1 MKKLF
6 FSVLALTIGA
16 FAFVSCDKDDAIDN
30 DEKSQLKSGYLTVEE
45 QQTLISSS
53 LSGIAESVDFT
64 EFSSVAS
71 VFTGILSKNFT
82 EETLY
87 SILRDSD
94 FTQDSILLGKIS
106 NAVVMFKGDSIY
118 LDLTSLYLSADIY
131 AIDTVLYDTVKC
143 FDEVGGTSER
153 IDSVNTVLID
163 IKNVNHKS
171 DCIDLNLYV
180 DGHKIELIAKAKAN
194 KESFL
199 TIVNNEEGVRDIF
212 FPESVS
218 ATVLLDGKS
227 ILEMGGGFNS
237 DMNIVVVEANEEEE
251 GTHISYDGNKI
262 SVKGNLT
269 VTGFRLD
276 GSFNLDMEKGADLGL
291 KLSIAGQEAI
301 SLTAKVDAVFA
312 DLDTSEDSLILK
324 WAQDPD
330 ELKAISLTASIGGD
344 QVTLKGS
351 LDSPFKDRELAASLR
366 YLMNPETTLTEE
378 QSEAVVAKLNE
389 ILDVELYFEGYKNP
403 QAKLQ
408 FISYNTGV
416 KGADGDYDD
425 DDDDSVFD
433 DIFELFERTGAYPV
447 IIAHDKDGKEVTVSI
462 VEYVSKIDL
471 SFVDVLSDKIQKAIG
486 PVIEELA
493 PLFNKG
499 DKEDRY

>member
-106 NAVVMFKGDSIY
+106 SAVVMFKGDSIY

-131 AIDTVLYDTVKC
+131 AIDTVLYDSVYAQS
-143 FDEVGGTSER
+143 EGGSSFVR
-153 IDSVNTVLID
+153 VDSVSTVLVD
-163 IKNVNHKS
+163 IKNVNHNS

-180 DGHKIELIAKAKAN
+180 DGHKIELKAKAKAAKN
-194 KESFL
+194 SIL
-199 TIVNNEEGVRDIF
+199 TVVNNGGVKDLF
-212 FPESVS
+212 LPESVS
-218 ATVLLDGKS
+218 VIVSLDGKNVLEIGGEIKS
-227 ILEMGGGFNS
+227 DLNILVEETGG
-237 DMNIVVVEANEEEE
+237 DEE

-262 SVKGNLT
+262 SVKGSLT
-269 VTGFRLD
+269 VTGYRFD

-301 SLTAKVDAVFA
+301 SLSAQVDAVLA
-312 DLDTSEDSLILK
+312 DLDITEDTLILK

-351 LDSPFKDRELAASLR
+351 LDSPFKDQELAASLKE
-366 YLMNPETTLTEE
+366 LMNPEARLTEE
-378 QSEAVVAKLNE
+378 QSEALIAKLNE
-389 ILDVELYFEGYKNP
+389 ILSVELYFEGYKNP

-408 FISYNTGV
+408 FVYYGASAQGV
-416 KGADGDYDD
+416 KGADGYDD
-425 DDDDSVFD
+425 DDDKGALDY
-433 DIFELFERTGAYPV
+433 IFELFERTGAYPV
-447 IIAHDKDGKEVTVSI
+447 IVAHDKDGNEVTVSI
-462 VEYVSKIDL
+462 IEYVSKIDL
-471 SFVDVLSDKIQKAIG
+471 SFVSTLSEKVQNAFG
-486 PVIEELA
+486 PIIEELA
-493 PLFNKG
+493 PLFR
-499 DKEDRY
+499 D

>member
-6 FSVLALTIGA
+6 FSVLAFTIGA

-45 QQTLISSS
+45 QQAIISSS

-64 EFSSVAS
+64 DFSAAAGVI
-71 VFTGILSKNFT
+71 TGILNKNYT
-82 EETLY
+82 YETL
-87 SILRDSD
+87 SSLAQDSD
-94 FTQDSILLGKIS
+94 FAEDTVLLNKV
-106 NAVVMFKGDSIY
+106 AKAYTMFRGDSIY

-131 AIDTVLYDTVKC
+131 LIDTLLDSDT
-143 FDEVGGTSER
+143 
-153 IDSVNTVLID
+153 TVFANIE
-163 IKNVNHKS
+163 NVNHKS
-171 DCIDLNLYV
+171 DCIDLNVYV
-180 DGHKIELIAKAKAN
+180 DGHKIELKAKAKAN

-237 DMNIVVVEANEEEE
+237 DMNIVVVEANYEEEE

-269 VTGFRLD
+269 ITGFRLD

-447 IIAHDKDGKEVTVSI
+447 IIAHDKDGNEVTVSI
-462 VEYVSKIDL
+462 IEYVSKIDL